1 MIQTRDN
8 IVFEETEKRIKY
20 VGIFEIFSFLTVF
33 VFLLTF
39 IFATM
44 TTYNRDIVNNSI
56 IPTNKVEKQYLENCK
71 KDYAIYKSMTYK
83 TLNVFFTMFSI
94 IFFLMF
100 FSAFLNVFIAKEKRR
115 FLIIGIDLLRIFD
128 KEKKV
133 LLSSITLGHP
143 TVIHARSWFWL
154 WINS

>member
-1 MIQTRDN
+1 MIHTQN
-8 IVFEETEKRIKY
+8 NLVFEETDRKVKY
-20 VGIFEIFSFLTVF
+20 IGIFEIFSFLTVF

-44 TTYNRDIVNNSI
+44 TTYNKDIINNSI
-56 IPTNKVEKQYLENCK
+56 VPTNKVEKQYLENCK
-71 KDYAIYKSMTYK
+71 KDYTIYKSMTYK

-100 FSAFLNVFIAKEKRR
+100 FSAFLNVFRAKEKRK
-115 FLIIGIDLLRIFD
+115 FLIIGIDLLRIFA

-133 LLSSITLGHP
+133 LLSSVTLGHP
-143 TVIHARSWFWL
+143 TVIHARNWF
-154 WINS
+154 